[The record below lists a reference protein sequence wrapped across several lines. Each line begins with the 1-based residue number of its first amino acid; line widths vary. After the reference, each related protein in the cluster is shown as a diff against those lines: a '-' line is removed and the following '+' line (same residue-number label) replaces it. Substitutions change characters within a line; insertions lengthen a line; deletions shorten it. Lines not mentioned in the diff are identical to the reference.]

1 MKEFQLIEKIKG
13 LIPGNLQGT
22 IPIGDDAALV
32 ASGPESLLFTTDV
45 IVEGVDFRMEKGGAR
60 PEQIGYK
67 ALAVNLSDI
76 AAMGG
81 KPLAFVAA
89 FGIPK
94 KISEAWIARLSK
106 SLVRLA
112 RKFRVSWVGGDI
124 SKSDRLFISIALLG
138 RVEKG
143 RAVLRKGAR
152 KGDSIY
158 VTGSLGG
165 SLKGKHLN
173 FTPRVRE
180 GEFLASRFRPTA
192 MIDISDGF
200 IQDLEHI
207 LKASNVG
214 ASIELNRIPVSA
226 AAQKSLRAALTDG
239 EDFELLFT
247 LAAAKGKKLETA
259 WPQNFPRVLLTRVG
273 EITGG
278 RGIHWRTKG
287 KTVKLWFR
295 KKGYTHF

>member
-94 KISEAWIARLSK
+94 KISGAWMARLSK
-106 SLVRLA
+106 SMVWLA

-124 SKSDRLFISIALLG
+124 SKSSRLFISIALLR

-152 KGDSIY
+152 KGD
-158 VTGSLGG
+158 
-165 SLKGKHLN
+165 
-173 FTPRVRE
+173 
-180 GEFLASRFRPTA
+180 
-192 MIDISDGF
+192 
-200 IQDLEHI
+200 
-207 LKASNVG
+207 
-214 ASIELNRIPVSA
+214 
-226 AAQKSLRAALTDG
+226 
-239 EDFELLFT
+239 
-247 LAAAKGKKLETA
+247 
-259 WPQNFPRVLLTRVG
+259 
-273 EITGG
+273 
-278 RGIHWRTKG
+278 
-287 KTVKLWFR
+287 
-295 KKGYTHF
+295 